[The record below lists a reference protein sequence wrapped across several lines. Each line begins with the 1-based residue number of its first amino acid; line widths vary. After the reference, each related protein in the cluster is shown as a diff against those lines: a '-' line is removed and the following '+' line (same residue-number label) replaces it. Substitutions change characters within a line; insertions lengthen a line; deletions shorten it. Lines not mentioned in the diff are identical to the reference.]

1 LNYYKKKSNLKTHK
15 IVEELKELPFGK
27 EEHEKVVAQEKL
39 KAK

>member
-1 LNYYKKKSNLKTHK
+1 
-15 IVEELKELPFGK
+15 VEELKELPFGK